1 MKKVRKLVV
10 SLLALVMVL
19 SMCACGDKGGA
30 DLVGTWSLEY
40 DLSNALAGEMGDEY
54 ADFNSPLVMKMMF
67 EFNEDGTYRIYT
79 EEDSFV
85 ANFNSWA
92 DAFVTFSVDMM
103 YDMLK
108 EQQGLEK
115 ADADAMFEE
124 VYSMGIEE
132 YMRETVAQ
140 SLDAKALASEMAT
153 SGKYEI
159 SGDKLHM
166 SEGDAEIDKNA
177 YDVFSVNG
185 DVLKLELPAGAAN
198 EEIVP
203 GLSYPI
209 ELKKEN

>member
-1 MKKVRKLVV
+1 MKKVRKLVI

-19 SMCACGDKGGA
+19 SMCGCGGKSGG
-30 DLVGTWSLEY
+30 DVVGTWSLEY
-40 DLSNALAGEMGDEY
+40 DLSDALAGELGEDY

-67 EFNEDGTYRIYT
+67 EFNEDGTFRIYT
-79 EEDSFV
+79 EEESFV
-85 ANFNSWA
+85 ANFEKWA
-92 DAFVTFSVDMM
+92 DEFVTFSVDMM

-115 ADADAMFEE
+115 ADADAMFQEA
-124 VYSMGIEE
+124 YGKGIEDF
-132 YMRETVAQ
+132 MREMVSSQ
-140 SLDAKALASEMAT
+140 LDAKSLVQEMAT
-153 SGKYEI
+153 SGKYET

-166 SEGDAEIDKNA
+166 SEGNAEIDKNA
-177 YDVFSVNG
+177 YDIFSVNG

-198 EEIVP
+198 TEIVP